1 MLKDYGIVVGSSA
14 KNLSDQ
20 VNALMS
26 KGYVPLGGV
35 SVVYSTWENDRK
47 GYQESE
53 TTYYQSMALKV
64 E

>member
-1 MLKDYGIVVGSSA
+1 MLKDYLVVMASSA
-14 KNLSDQ
+14 TNLSDQ

-35 SVVYSTWENDRK
+35 SVVYATWENDRK

-53 TTYYQSMALKV
+53 TTYHQAMAYKA